1 MHELTL
7 RNEEDS
13 FGTVLCNIYK
23 EYFTHAIE
31 IGSRKNEEFLLAFA
45 DVYAKFAILEED
57 NEHKICVV
65 AEELYEI
72 LSSEE
77 AWDLFDERA
86 ALAAAI
92 YREARLRKGERG
104 LNKIVEIF
112 EADRG
117 VTEQILNY
125 LI

>member
-1 MHELTL
+1 M
-7 RNEEDS
+7 
-13 FGTVLCNIYK
+13 
-23 EYFTHAIE
+23 
-31 IGSRKNEEFLLAFA
+31 
-45 DVYAKFAILEED
+45 EED